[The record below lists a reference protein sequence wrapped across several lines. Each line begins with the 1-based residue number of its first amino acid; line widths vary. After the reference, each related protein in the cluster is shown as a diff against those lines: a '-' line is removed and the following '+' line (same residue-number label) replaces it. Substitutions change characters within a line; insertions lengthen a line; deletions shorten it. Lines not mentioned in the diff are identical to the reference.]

1 MESKWKINRSL
12 EIDNPA
18 PHETGHLLGLDD
30 RYCDVEVDGKIISQ
44 ANEGWENNIMG
55 GGSKVDQRNING
67 IMKSIPNPSKIKKGV
82 LRAGGM
88 NN

>member
-1 MESKWKINRSL
+1 
-12 EIDNPA
+12 
-18 PHETGHLLGLDD
+18 
-30 RYCDVEVDGKIISQ
+30 
-44 ANEGWENNIMG
+44 MG
-55 GGSKVDQRNING
+55 GGSKVDKPNING